1 MTIYFSAEPSVVV
14 CWRTVAARLVPPHR
28 RERGKME
35 WRPLGSLT
43 FHNLITKK
51 EKIWTKHNIFVFAR
65 IISLHELFALLRQN
79 RVT

>member
-1 MTIYFSAEPSVVV
+1 MDEIMGKVREALTIYFSAESSVVV

-43 FHNLITKK
+43 FHPLITRK
-51 EKIWTKHNIFVFAR
+51 EKILA
-65 IISLHELFALLRQN
+65 
-79 RVT
+79 